1 MLSHLWSAIR
11 FGIVLVS
18 NAVRMKNRKTLS
30 VLRNLLLL
38 FWFGWFA
45 LAGVIVTGIAVW
57 LTSLS
62 LSMTNILLVGS
73 VGGIVVGGFSAGFML
88 YLLWRK
94 FGAAFLNGYVTL
106 KMLRDSLFSLN
117 TRLKP

>member
-1 MLSHLWSAIR
+1 VR
-11 FGIVLVS
+11 FGIELVS
-18 NAVRMKNRKTLS
+18 IEVRMKNKKTLS

-45 LAGVIVTGIAVW
+45 LAGIIVTGIAVW

-62 LSMTNILLVGS
+62 LSISNILLVGS
-73 VGGIVVGGFSAGFML
+73 VGGIVVGGFSAGILL
-88 YLLWRK
+88 YLLWKK

-106 KMLRDSLFSLN
+106 KMLRDSLYNMN
-117 TRLKP
+117 TRL